1 MSESTHTQQK
11 EQKQKK
17 SVKRTRKQRRNEK
30 EIQILQE
37 RVSTILPK
45 TTFKRIVTQEAAK
58 HSTEPLRFNV
68 NAINALQAAA
78 EQEITTIF
86 SGAAFIAGIAKRETI
101 TCEDMNNFQTI
112 RKLY

>member
-1 MSESTHTQQK
+1 MSAPTQTQQK
-11 EQKQKK
+11 QQKQNKTTK
-17 SVKRTRKQRRNEK
+17 STRKQRRNEK
-30 EIQILQE
+30 EIQMLQE

-68 NAINALQAAA
+68 DAIQALQTAT

-86 SGAAFIAGIAKRETI
+86 SGAAFCANIAKRETI
-101 TCEDMNNFQTI
+101 TVEDMQNFQNL
-112 RKLY
+112 RELY

>member
-101 TCEDMNNFQTI
+101 TCEDMTNFQNL
-112 RKLY
+112 RELY

>member
-1 MSESTHTQQK
+1 MSSSTQNQT
-11 EQKQKK
+11 KQVKK
-17 SVKRTRKQRRNEK
+17 TRKQRRTEK
-30 EIQILQE
+30 EIQLLQE

-68 NAINALQAAA
+68 GAINALQAAA

-101 TCEDMNNFQTI
+101 TCEDMNNFQNL
-112 RKLY
+112 RDMY